1 MLLKAENISEKRK
14 TDPAALHREIK
25 SILVGTGVSDYAGS
39 SLFKNSLPSSKGCG
53 FTLHRCNAG
62 RPAHLLVYPKAAGAQ
77 NQLHDKKESVLC
89 ARNAFFP
96 PSKARQVPLS

>member
-1 MLLKAENISEKRK
+1 MMLLKAENISEKRK

-25 SILVGTGVSDYAGS
+25 SIVVGTGVSDYAGS

-77 NQLHDKKESVLC
+77 NQLHDKK
-89 ARNAFFP
+89 
-96 PSKARQVPLS
+96 